1 VSEKPESA
9 ASGAE
14 KRRST
19 RVLHSAAITVKGT
32 DALGLPFRESTKTV
46 MVNCYGCLYQAIRY
60 PAPGSPIMLEVR
72 QTNPRRA
79 PRVVP
84 GRVIWVQRPKG
95 YRALYHV
102 GVEFEV
108 AGNVWDIT
116 LPPEDWFPSPED
128 EELVVPSS
136 AEESIANPNEFV
148 LQAPVV
154 EAGPPA
160 STPIPDVES
169 VFAASFADSRALQT
183 LLLSD
188 EKAIQ
193 SRANGARSDG
203 DLREEVRMYAA
214 ETIAQEIVRI
224 REFIQTELQ
233 NAIDRAVQHAMGR
246 SARTETG
253 AEASCEAE
261 IDAPVIAAS
270 EETSIESVAAAIE
283 TSEPRQMPDDHR
295 HRSVESAE
303 NAPSAN
309 AGEAIETGEEL
320 GSESALE
327 NTTDE
332 APTAASGIRPDPED
346 MRNLSARERR
356 AAKRARKMQKTTP

>member
-1 VSEKPESA
+1 MEVEVSENPESA

-32 DALGLPFRESTKTV
+32 DALGRDFREATKTV

-72 QTNPRRA
+72 QGNPRRA

-108 AGNVWDIT
+108 AGNVWDIS

-136 AEESIANPNEFV
+136 GEESIANPNQFV
-148 LQAPVV
+148 LQAP
-154 EAGPPA
+154 AGEITRAVP
-160 STPIPDVES
+160 TPLPEVDS
-169 VFAASFADSRALQT
+169 AFATSFADSSALQT
-183 LLLSD
+183 LLLAE
-188 EKAIQ
+188 EKSIAGEA
-193 SRANGARSDG
+193 RANGSRSDA
-203 DLREEVRMYAA
+203 DLRELVKMYTA
-214 ETIAQEIVRI
+214 EAIAQEIVRI
-224 REFIQTELQ
+224 REFIQAELH
-233 NAIDRAVQHAMGR
+233 NAINRAVQYSIGQSERVERPKAFG
-246 SARTETG
+246 
-253 AEASCEAE
+253 EAE
-261 IDAPVIAAS
+261 LDAPVMAAS
-270 EETSIESVAAAIE
+270 ETISIEPTAAAMA
-283 TSEPRQMPDDHR
+283 TSEPP
-295 HRSVESAE
+295 AE
-303 NAPSAN
+303 ATQTSDPLPSDPAQKN
-309 AGEAIETGEEL
+309 EAE
-320 GSESALE
+320 
-327 NTTDE
+327 E
-332 APTAASGIRPDPED
+332 APNAAPEIRQDPDYI
-346 MRNLSARERR
+346 RNLTARERR